1 MIEIRPVADR
11 RTFGEFVEFPY
22 RKYRGH
28 PHWVAPLRLSE
39 RAQFD
44 RAKNPFY
51 RTADIDLFTAW
62 EGSRMV
68 GRVAAI
74 DDRAHNETHH
84 DNVAAFGFFEA
95 NSADATSALLGQVER
110 FAAAHG
116 RSAVRGPLNPSL
128 NHSAGLQ
135 IDAFDTDPF
144 LMMPYNPPEY
154 PAYIE
159 AAGYSKVK
167 DLYSWLLDPRE
178 APESRLTAL
187 AERLQQRYKVV
198 IRRIDMRE
206 IGVESERIR
215 AIYNEA
221 WKDNWGFV
229 PPTREEF
236 WHIVKDLKQI
246 IEPDGALI
254 AEVDGRP
261 VGCAIAAPDIN
272 EVIKPANGRL
282 FPLGLARLLLRKRI
296 ITRWRVVIVGVIDE
310 YRDRGVLPLLMAG
323 LMAGARG
330 HRCLVAE
337 CSWTLEDNLAVN
349 LALAQ
354 GGARHYKTYRLYQKS
369 LG

>member
-1 MIEIRPVADR
+1 MIDIRPVADR
-11 RTFGEFVEFPY
+11 RSLRAFIEFPY
-22 RKYRGH
+22 GKYRGH
-28 PHWVAPLRLSE
+28 PHWVPPLRLSE

-51 RTADIDLFTAW
+51 QTADIDLFTAW
-62 EGSRMV
+62 ESGRMA

-74 DDRAHNETHH
+74 DDRAHNQTHK
-84 DNVAAFGFFEA
+84 DNIAAFGFFEA
-95 NSADATSALLGQVER
+95 TSAEAASALLGRVEQ

-116 RSAVRGPLNPSL
+116 RTAVRGPLNPSL
-128 NHSAGLQ
+128 NHSAGFQ

-154 PAYIE
+154 PTFVE
-159 AAGYSKVK
+159 AAGYAKVK

-187 AERLQQRYKVV
+187 AGRLQQRYKVV
-198 IRRIDMRE
+198 IRRVNLGD
-206 IGVESERIR
+206 IGAESERIR
-215 AIYNEA
+215 EIYSEA

-229 PPTREEF
+229 PPSREEF
-236 WHIVKDLKQI
+236 WHIVKDLKSI

-254 AEVDGRP
+254 AEVGGRP
-261 VGCAIAAPDIN
+261 VGCAIAAPDVN

-282 FPLGLARLLLRKRI
+282 FPLGLLRLLLRRRI
-296 ITRWRVVIVGVIDE
+296 VTRWRVVIVGVIDE
-310 YRDRGVLPLLMAG
+310 YRDKGVLPLLMAG
-323 LMAGARG
+323 LMANARG

-349 LALAQ
+349 LALSQ

-369 LG
+369 IA